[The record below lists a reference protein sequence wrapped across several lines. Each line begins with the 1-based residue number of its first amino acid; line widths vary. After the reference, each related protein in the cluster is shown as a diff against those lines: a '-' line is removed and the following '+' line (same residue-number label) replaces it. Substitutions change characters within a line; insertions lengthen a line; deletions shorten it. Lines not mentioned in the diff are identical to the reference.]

1 MQNLLNYRVFGNGH
15 PVVFLHG
22 FLEDVSMW
30 EFLTSQQIPFQA
42 ICIDL
47 PGHGLSQLTDDSPSL
62 EYMAGEVLKVVDYL
76 KLSEFHIV
84 GHSMGGY
91 VALLIKENRIDCR
104 KIVLLNSNFWEDS
117 PEKKLDRIRVADIV
131 FQAKELF
138 LNVAIPGLFYRYSPD
153 ELAVKALRKIANQCQ
168 PEAIAYAA
176 LAMRERKHQLQTLLN
191 FPSDFLILQGED
203 DPLITKEKMDEELK
217 GLAIKIVEIKNA
229 GHMAHT
235 ENPSDTALLLIDFLT
250 D

>member
-1 MQNLLNYRVFGNGH
+1 MHDLLNYRVFGNGH

-47 PGHGLSQLTDDSPSL
+47 PGHGLSLLTDDSPSL
-62 EYMAGEVLKVVDYL
+62 AFMAGEVLKVLDFL

-91 VALLIKENRIDCR
+91 VALLIKEKRKECQ
-104 KIVLLNSNFWEDS
+104 KIVLLNSNFWEDT
-117 PEKKLDRIRVADIV
+117 PEKKLDRLRVADIV

-138 LNVAIPGLFYRYSPD
+138 LNVAIPGLFYRYSTD
-153 ELAVKALRKIANQCQ
+153 EPAVKALRKIADQCR

-191 FPSDFLILQGED
+191 FPSDFLILQGEFD
-203 DPLITKEKMDEELK
+203 SLITKEKMDEELK

-250 D
+250 N

>member
-1 MQNLLNYRVFGNGH
+1 MHDLLNYRVFGNGH

-22 FLEDVSMW
+22 FLEDISMW
-30 EFLTSQQIPFQA
+30 DFFNTPQIPFQA

-47 PGHGLSQLTDDSPSL
+47 PGHGLSQLTDDTPSL
-62 EYMAGEVLKVVDYL
+62 EFMANEVLKVVDNL

-117 PEKKLDRIRVADIV
+117 PEKKSDRIRIADLV
-131 FQAKELF
+131 FQAKDLF
-138 LNVAIPGLFYRYSPD
+138 LNVAIPGLFYRHKHD
-153 ELAVKALRKIANQCQ
+153 DQAVTELLEIARKCQ

-176 LAMRERKHQLQTLLN
+176 LAMRNRKHHFQTLSL
-191 FPSDFLILQGED
+191 FPTDFLLLQGEF
-203 DPLITKEKMDEELK
+203 DPLITKTKMEEELK
-217 GLAIKIVEIKNA
+217 GLAIKMIEIKNT
-229 GHMAHT
+229 GHMALT
-235 ENPSDTALLLIDFLT
+235 ENPSDTALLLIDFLI

>member
-1 MQNLLNYRVFGNGH
+1 MHNLLNYRVFGNGH

-62 EYMAGEVLKVVDYL
+62 AFMADEVLKVLDFL
-76 KLSEFHIV
+76 KLSDFHIV

-91 VALLIKENRIDCR
+91 VALLIKEKRIDCR
-104 KIVLLNSNFWEDS
+104 KIVLLNSNFWEDT

-138 LNVAIPGLFYRYSPD
+138 LNVAIPGLFYRYFP
-153 ELAVKALRKIANQCQ
+153 EEPAVKALRKIADQCR

-176 LAMRERKHQLQTLLN
+176 LAMRERKHQLQTLQN
-191 FPSDFLILQGED
+191 FSNDFLILQGEY

>member
-22 FLEDVSMW
+22 FLEDLSMW
-30 EFLTSQQIPFQA
+30 EFLITQQIPFQA

-47 PGHGLSQLTDDSPSL
+47 PGHGASMLTDHSPSL
-62 EYMAGEVLKVVDYL
+62 DFMADEVMNVLL
-76 KLSEFHIV
+76 HLTITEFNVV

-91 VALLIKENRIDCR
+91 VALLIKEKRKECK
-104 KIVLLNSNFWEDS
+104 KIVLLNSNFWEDA

-138 LNVAIPGLFYRYSPD
+138 LNVAIPGLFYHYSSD
-153 ELAVKALRKIANQCQ
+153 EPAVKALRKIADQCQ
-168 PEAIAYAA
+168 PEVIAYAS
-176 LAMRERKHQLQTLLN
+176 LAMRERKNHFKTLQSFTN
-191 FPSDFLILQGED
+191 DFLVLQGEF
-203 DPLITKEKMDEELK
+203 DPLIAKEKMKEELE

>member
-22 FLEDVSMW
+22 FLEDLSMW
-30 EFLTSQQIPFQA
+30 EFLTSQQNPFHA

-62 EYMAGEVLKVVDYL
+62 EFMAGEVLKVVDYL

-91 VALLIKENRIDCR
+91 VALLIKEKRKKCQ
-104 KIVLLNSNFWEDS
+104 KIVLLNSNFWEDT

>member
-1 MQNLLNYRVFGNGH
+1 MHDLLNYRVFGNGH

-62 EYMAGEVLKVVDYL
+62 AFMADEVLKVLDFL

-91 VALLIKENRIDCR
+91 VALLIKEKR
-104 KIVLLNSNFWEDS
+104 KDYFV
-117 PEKKLDRIRVADIV
+117 
-131 FQAKELF
+131 Q
-138 LNVAIPGLFYRYSPD
+138 YR
-153 ELAVKALRKIANQCQ
+153 LRKKQEKLNASSHT
-168 PEAIAYAA
+168 PEQDD
-176 LAMRERKHQLQTLLN
+176 E
-191 FPSDFLILQGED
+191 GE
-203 DPLITKEKMDEELK
+203 K
-217 GLAIKIVEIKNA
+217 
-229 GHMAHT
+229 
-235 ENPSDTALLLIDFLT
+235 
-250 D
+250 

>member
-1 MQNLLNYRVFGNGH
+1 MQDLLNYRVFGNGH

-30 EFLTSQQIPFQA
+30 DFLDTPQIPFQA

-47 PGHGLSQLTDDSPSL
+47 PGHGLSQLTDDTPSI
-62 EYMAGEVLKVVDYL
+62 EFMADEVLKVVDHL
-76 KLSEFHIV
+76 KLSEFHII

-91 VALLIKENRIDCR
+91 VALLIKEKRIECR
-104 KIVLLNSNFWEDS
+104 KIVLLNSNFWEDA

-138 LNVAIPGLFYRYSPD
+138 LNVAIPGLFYRYSPND
-153 ELAVKALRKIANQCQ
+153 PAVKSLREIADQCQ
-168 PEAIAYAA
+168 PEAIAYAS
-176 LAMRERKHQLQTLLN
+176 LAMRERKNHFQTLQN
-191 FPSDFLILQGED
+191 FPNDLLVLQGEF
-203 DPLITKEKMDEELK
+203 DPLITKEKMEEELE
-217 GLAIKIVEIKNA
+217 GLAIKLVEIKNA

>member
-1 MQNLLNYRVFGNGH
+1 MHDLLNYRVFGNGH

-62 EYMAGEVLKVVDYL
+62 AFMADEVLKVLDFL
-76 KLSEFHIV
+76 KISDFHIV

-91 VALLIKENRIDCR
+91 VALLIKEKRIDCR
-104 KIVLLNSNFWEDS
+104 KIVLLNSNFWEDT

-153 ELAVKALRKIANQCQ
+153 EPAVKALRKIADQCR

-191 FPSDFLILQGED
+191 FPSDFLILQGEY

>member
-1 MQNLLNYRVFGNGH
+1 MHDLLNYRVFGNGH

-30 EFLTSQQIPFQA
+30 EFVTSQQIPFQA

-62 EYMAGEVLKVVDYL
+62 AFMADEVLKVLDFL
-76 KLSEFHIV
+76 KISDFHIV

-91 VALLIKENRIDCR
+91 VALLIKEKRIDCR
-104 KIVLLNSNFWEDS
+104 KIVLLNSNFWEDT

-153 ELAVKALRKIANQCQ
+153 EPAVKALRKIADQCR

-191 FPSDFLILQGED
+191 FPSDFLILQGEY

>member
-1 MQNLLNYRVFGNGH
+1 MHDLLNYRVFGNGH

-62 EYMAGEVLKVVDYL
+62 AFMADEVLKVLDFL
-76 KLSEFHIV
+76 KLSDFHIV

-153 ELAVKALRKIANQCQ
+153 EPAVKALRKIADQCR

-191 FPSDFLILQGED
+191 FPSDFLILQGEY